1 MKASIKLQVIFVKRG
16 GVKRGGEDHRSEVAM
31 APPVQVKHSLW
42 LIATCVLQS
51 PQKHRSPRPHV
62 DAKAFVA
69 AFTPRAMMMP
79 VVSNPST
86 AIKMATILDRLVV
99 GRKSP

>member
-1 MKASIKLQVIFVKRG
+1 MKASINLQVIFVERDE
-16 GVKRGGEDHRSEVAM
+16 RYQRSEVAM
-31 APPVQVKHSLW
+31 ARPVQIRHSLW
-42 LIATCVLQS
+42 LSATCVLPS
-51 PQKHRSPRPHV
+51 PQEHRSPRPYV